1 MDDYWDLLPRYQGVN
16 IDDLKFLR
24 ILYGMFIKILTYLA
38 LIIVT
43 ECRIVFCIAFTF
55 EIVMILLDTLVG
67 QC

>member
-38 LIIVT
+38 LIVVT
-43 ECRIVFCIAFTF
+43 EGRIVF
-55 EIVMILLDTLVG
+55 
-67 QC
+67 